1 MKILIRL
8 PPHLEAKM
16 KTIKE
21 LLECKA
27 QGIVHSIGPDETV
40 FTAVT
45 RMVEMNIG
53 AILII
58 KAGSIKG
65 IMTERDYL
73 RFITEQGRTARDTPV
88 SELMTRKII
97 YVTPDTPLNEVM
109 TIMTTERIRHV
120 PVLVDG
126 ELLGI
131 VSIGDVVKQISQ
143 EQEVHIKTL
152 EDYINDPY
160 PGPAVKG
167 KAD

>member
-1 MKILIRL
+1 MKN
-8 PPHLEAKM
+8 
-16 KTIKE
+16 IKE
-21 LLECKA
+21 LLESKP

-40 FTAVT
+40 FTAVA

-53 AILII
+53 ALLII
-58 KAGSIKG
+58 KGGSIKG

-73 RFITEQGRTARDTPV
+73 RFITEKGRTARDTPV
-88 SELMTRKII
+88 SEVMTRKII

-120 PVLVDG
+120 PVLIDG

-143 EQEVHIKTL
+143 EQEVHIRTL
-152 EDYINDPY
+152 EEYISDPY
-160 PGPAVKG
+160 PGPAT
-167 KAD
+167 KA

>member
-1 MKILIRL
+1 
-8 PPHLEAKM
+8 M
-16 KTIKE
+16 KTIKT

-27 QGIVHSIGPDETV
+27 PCTVHSIGPEETV
-40 FTAVT
+40 FTAVA

-97 YVTPDTPLNEVM
+97 YVTPDTALNEVM
-109 TIMTTERIRHV
+109 NIMTSRRIRHV
-120 PVLVDG
+120 PVLENG
-126 ELLGI
+126 ELMGI

-143 EQEVHIKTL
+143 DQEIHIRTL
-152 EDYINDPY
+152 EEYINDPY
-160 PGPAVKG
+160 PGPGGNA
-167 KAD
+167 